1 MCAHAALRARKRL
14 AAVHRRARGVTLIEL
29 AIALAIVAV
38 LAGAAIP
45 KYNDYRERI
54 RVAQAVTDIGGLN
67 VRLRHYMVDNNHMP
81 PPDLNAIN
89 AAGMLDPWGRA
100 YVYLNLRVGNPIG
113 SARKN
118 RNLVPINSDFDLYSK
133 GKDGASV
140 GPLTA
145 GPSRDDVIL
154 ANDGRFIGLASDYE

>member
-1 MCAHAALRARKRL
+1 MRAHAGIRARQKA

-29 AIALAIVAV
+29 AIALAIIAV

-45 KYNDYRERI
+45 KYIDYRERI
-54 RVAQAVTDIGGLN
+54 RVAQAITDIGGLN
-67 VRLRHYMVDNNHMP
+67 VRLRNYMVDNNHVP

-89 AAGMLDPWGRA
+89 AAGMPDPWGA
-100 YVYLNLRVGNPIG
+100 PYVYFNVRTAKGHGGV
-113 SARKN
+113 RKN
-118 RNLVPINSDFDLYSK
+118 KNLVPINSDFDLYSK

-145 GPSRDDVIL
+145 GVSRDDVIL
-154 ANDGRFIGLASDYE
+154 ANDGKFIGLASDYE

>member
-1 MCAHAALRARKRL
+1 MRAHAGIRARQNA
-14 AAVHRRARGVTLIEL
+14 AAVHRRARGLTLIEL
-29 AIALAIVAV
+29 LITLAIIAV

-54 RVAQAVTDIGGLN
+54 RVVQAITDIGGLN
-67 VRLRHYMVDNNHMP
+67 VRLRHYMVDNNHLP

-89 AAGMLDPWGRA
+89 AAAMPDPWGNA
-100 YVYLNLRVGNPIG
+100 YVYLNLRVGHVIG

-118 RNLVPINSDFDLYSK
+118 KNLVPINSDFDLYSK
-133 GKDGASV
+133 GKDGVTA

-154 ANDGRFIGLASDYE
+154 ASDGRFIGLVSDYE